1 MVMTFTRSRYRIIL
15 SIALFL
21 PCLSS
26 EARSWGDPDMGG
38 GLPCLAASGTNGAGS
53 LPTPTVPVPPQGLS
67 STALGPTLA
76 SDVPLRSVDRHGC
89 SDGGGSTAS
98 LVDSNPGGSGSLPDL
113 AATAAAAESPSA
125 CVSSAQVNSWVVVLM
140 PHCAPTAGQ
149 AVIVTDASGA
159 LVSVEITDVNGT
171 VLLQPPAMPGL
182 ELSLP
187 SAGVWRVPLVPD
199 YGLIL
204 VLA

>member
-1 MVMTFTRSRYRIIL
+1 MNLTFTHTRHRIIL
-15 SIALFL
+15 AVALFF

-26 EARSWGDPDMGG
+26 EAWAWGGPDGG
-38 GLPCLAASGTNGAGS
+38 GSLPSLLLTGTSGAGS
-53 LPTPTVPVPPQGLS
+53 LPTPTVPVPPQGSS

-76 SDVPLRSVDRHGC
+76 SHPPLRFLARKGGC
-89 SDGGGSTAS
+89 DGGGCPPS
-98 LVDSNPGGSGSLPDL
+98 LADSDPGGSGGTSGP
-113 AATAAAAESPSA
+113 AATAAAAGSSSA
-125 CVSSAQVNSWVVVLM
+125 CRSSAQFSSYIVVLV
-140 PHCAPTAGQ
+140 PNPVPTAGQ